1 MQGAVSRKISTLR
14 VQIFIAALCFLPGH
28 AHTQRQR
35 TQQRAGPHGH
45 LFDDDSFEGA
55 QPIDGVVVDLE
66 LCELVDAERLL
77 RTHLQRAVDGL
88 AADDARGTVRRRNS
102 KLAAIVE
109 EILDYRTFRCSKTK
123 NKETLSET

>member
-1 MQGAVSRKISTLR
+1 MGTPPEHVPSLR

-35 TQQRAGPHGH
+35 TQQRAGHHGH

-109 EILDYRTFRCSKTK
+109 DLAKQAS
-123 NKETLSET
+123 